1 MRHDF
6 FNRCLVWRIPRE
18 LDSVIE
24 TIFRVSSR
32 HLSLNHPTV
41 KRLLRASNNLDTSF
55 ANYPSLR
62 SIYQKK
68 KKKNSKRIPAS
79 WKNSR
84 EITSP
89 PSPFHFIG
97 GGEKGGKSTSRFER
111 PYLFATDG
119 IQEARDTSPLMGEK
133 NARMRRWLYFPRLE
147 WFLTLPPPP
156 PPLST
161 RSGVA
166 SIRESRDVEIWKMTY
181 RGRLS
186 RWMRSGW

>member
-55 ANYPSLR
+55 ANYPFLR

-68 KKKNSKRIPAS
+68 KKKFE
-79 WKNSR
+79 KNSSFLKELARNHLSPFPFSLYWRRRKGRKKYVAIRAAIFIRHGWDPRGARHVASDGR
-84 EITSP
+84 EKCSNASLALFSPARVIPHSPSPSP
-89 PSPFHFIG
+89 PPSRLAA
-97 GGEKGGKSTSRFER
+97 ESRRSANLETSRF
-111 PYLFATDG
+111 G
-119 IQEARDTSPLMGEK
+119 K
-133 NARMRRWLYFPRLE
+133 
-147 WFLTLPPPP
+147 
-156 PPLST
+156 
-161 RSGVA
+161 
-166 SIRESRDVEIWKMTY
+166 
-181 RGRLS
+181 
-186 RWMRSGW
+186 

>member
-68 KKKNSKRIPAS
+68 KKKIRKEFRLLERTRAKSPLPLPLFTLLAEEKREEKVRRDSSGHIYSPRMGSKR
-79 WKNSR
+79 R
-84 EITSP
+84 ETRRLWWARKMLECVAGFIFPGSSDSSLSLPLPP
-89 PSPFHFIG
+89 PSRLAA
-97 GGEKGGKSTSRFER
+97 ESRRSANLETSRFGKWR
-111 PYLFATDG
+111 
-119 IQEARDTSPLMGEK
+119 I
-133 NARMRRWLYFPRLE
+133 
-147 WFLTLPPPP
+147 
-156 PPLST
+156 
-161 RSGVA
+161 GV
-166 SIRESRDVEIWKMTY
+166 V
-181 RGRLS
+181 
-186 RWMRSGW
+186 